1 MKNLP
6 NFNHLFYFWTI
17 AREGSI
23 KKASQKLNLTQP
35 GLSGQLKNLE
45 EYYGKKFFDRKVR
58 KLQLNEVGALA
69 LDYCNHIFGLAEEME
84 NAVRQIEPRKQTLV
98 RVGVLPSLSSTHIHE
113 FIVPLWKDKSV
124 HVSVFESHL
133 DELLYRLSNKTLEVV
148 LSDREVKRKKKFTSY
163 RLRPRKI
170 IAVGN
175 EKFLHARKKFPRSL
189 DHLPVIQLTEH
200 SQIRAEIDRYL
211 EDHGVRPQLVGE
223 ADDVTLLRLGAIQ
236 GNGVAILPEN
246 TVNNAIREGLLHKLG
261 ELRGVRSDM
270 WALARGDS
278 RNIKIV
284 ERTISRFVSKAETD

>member
-45 EYYGKKFFDRKVR
+45 DYYGKKFFERKVR
-58 KLQLNEVGALA
+58 KLELNDVGKVA

-84 NAVRQIEPRKQTLV
+84 YAVRQIQPKKQTLI
-98 RVGVLPSLSSTHIHE
+98 RVGVLPSLSSTHVHE
-113 FIVPLWKDKSV
+113 FIVPLWKEKSV
-124 HVSVFESHL
+124 HVSVIASNL

-148 LSDREVKRKKKFTSY
+148 LSDREIKHKKKFVSY

-170 IAVGN
+170 IVVGN
-175 EKFLHARKKFPRSL
+175 ENFAFAKKNFPESL
-189 DHLPVIQLTEH
+189 QNLPIIQLTEH

-211 EDHGVRPQLVGE
+211 DENDIRPQIVGE
-223 ADDVTLLRLGAIQ
+223 ADDVTLLRLAAIQ
-236 GNGVAILPEN
+236 GNGVAVLPEN
-246 TVNNAIREGLLHKLG
+246 TVNEAIREGLLFKLG
-261 ELRGVRSDM
+261 ELKGVRSDM
-270 WALARGDS
+270 WALARADS
-278 RNIKIV
+278 KKIKIV
-284 ERTISRFVSKAETD
+284 EKTIQRFLSKSGTE